1 MGQGN
6 RWQQVVS
13 KRQVKIR
20 RGGIVM
26 GVLLFCSL
34 LLLLS
39 IRVRFIE
46 RSYELEEWREKV
58 LKNDAIVRDY
68 ALRYSSVVRPV
79 ILKGRATKELGMTSI
94 ARRQVRYLSV
104 PSQS

>member
-1 MGQGN
+1 
-6 RWQQVVS
+6 
-13 KRQVKIR
+13 
-20 RGGIVM
+20 M
-26 GVLLFCSL
+26 GVFLFGSL

-68 ALRYSSVVRPV
+68 ALRYSSAVRPV
-79 ILKGRATKELGMTSI
+79 RLKNRATKELGMTSV
-94 ARRQVRYLSV
+94 ARRQVRHLSTT
-104 PSQS
+104 SSS